1 MAAPSQD
8 ERRTPQVAGLDPE
21 ALFGGEVELD
31 APQALQWLGHLQR
44 LASTGLLAGSMA
56 HDLAGLIQPL
66 LGVAERVLLRD
77 EEVDYREALV
87 RMRAWARRCEE
98 YVRALL
104 DLVRRDEHHRIAVPV
119 ERVVEDTLQLLE
131 STQRLAGVSIKRN
144 LDNHHDALVDRTRL
158 MQAIVNLV
166 TNAIRAA
173 AEGGRE
179 VEITVRG
186 RRGHVLVDIRDNG
199 PGVPESIR
207 DRLFEPFVH
216 GGAPGGPR
224 AGAGA
229 GSGART
235 GLGLY
240 ITRRLIEEQG
250 GQIEYET
257 ELGVGS
263 VFRLMLEPAP
273 VEGAV
278 REMQPR
284 NEGKPL
290 R

>member
-1 MAAPSQD
+1 MSVPTHNENGAP
-8 ERRTPQVAGLDPE
+8 RVAGLDPQ
-21 ALFGGEVELD
+21 ALFGGD
-31 APQALQWLGHLQR
+31 SALNEQQTVQWLGHLQR
-44 LASTGLLAGSMA
+44 LASTGLLAGGMA

-66 LGVAERVLLRD
+66 LGEAERTLMRGD
-77 EEVDYREALV
+77 EADYRESLV
-87 RMRAWARRCEE
+87 AMRAWARRCEE

-131 STQRLAGVSIKRN
+131 SSQRLAGVSIKRN

-173 AEGGRE
+173 ADGGHE

-186 RRGHVLVDIRDNG
+186 WRDQVLVEIRDNG
-199 PGVPESIR
+199 PGVPEAIK

-216 GGAPGGPR
+216 GDDRGGPAPG
-224 AGAGA
+224 AEN
-229 GSGART
+229 RT

-250 GQIEYET
+250 GRIEYET
-257 ELGVGS
+257 EPGVGS

-278 REMQPR
+278 REMPPR

-290 R
+290 Q